1 MTDAADTPEL
11 AIGYKR
17 PPKATQFK
25 PGQSGNRK
33 GRPKG
38 SLNFSTVIEKEL
50 NSCVSVTE
58 NGRRKQVTKRE
69 IIGKQM
75 INKAAAG
82 DLKAIAVVLNET
94 RAQEAVPVGGFSSV
108 QQTLAPVEQAVLA
121 SALERMQAMVQARQ
135 AASKAAGAVLPEEAI
150 ASPDAPVSQ
159 EAHHA

>member
-1 MTDAADTPEL
+1 MTDAADKPEFE
-11 AIGYKR
+11 IGYKR

-38 SLNFSTVIEKEL
+38 ARNFSTVIEKEL
-50 NSCVSVTE
+50 NSRVAVTE

-94 RAQEAVPVGGFSSV
+94 RAQDLVVAAEMAMP
-108 QQTLAPVEQAVLA
+108 QPALAPVEQTVFA
-121 SALERMQAMVQARQ
+121 SALARMRAMV
-135 AASKAAGAVLPEEAI
+135 AAQPTVSERPDADPPVEPAAVL
-150 ASPDAPVSQ
+150 DAPVSG
-159 EAHHA
+159 EVPNA